1 MLCSKGGRKLES
13 EKDMRWKAE
22 MEVMW
27 LLALK
32 IERGQEMQA
41 ASRSLKV
48 QENRGVK
55 IFRF

>member
-1 MLCSKGGRKLES
+1 
-13 EKDMRWKAE
+13 MRWKAE

-41 ASRSLKV
+41 ASRSSKV